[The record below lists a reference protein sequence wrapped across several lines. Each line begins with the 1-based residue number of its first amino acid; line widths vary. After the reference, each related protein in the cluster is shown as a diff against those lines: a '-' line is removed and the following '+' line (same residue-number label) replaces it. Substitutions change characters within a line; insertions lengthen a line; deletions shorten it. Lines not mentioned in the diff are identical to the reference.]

1 MLSNMGYTAI
11 FGGTFNPPHIG
22 HYQML
27 SALEESPDIEEI
39 WLMPDRIPPHKV
51 CDFLACDEDR
61 IEMCRLL
68 VSDFPKTRLCLA
80 EFEREGKSYTYDTV
94 TEFFKKYPQKDFTFV
109 CGGDMLI
116 SFDKWYRYEELLKML
131 PFTVFRRTDTDNVE
145 FDRKAE
151 DFSAMGM
158 KITVMSE
165 VITAV
170 SSSFVRN
177 NFDKARA
184 LVPEKIYE
192 YIKAGGIYGAGK

>member
-1 MLSNMGYTAI
+1 MGYTAI

-68 VSDFPKTRLCLA
+68 ASDFPKTRLCLA

-94 TEFFKKYPQKDFTFV
+94 TEFLKKYPQKDFTFV

-131 PFTVFRRTDTDNVE
+131 PFTVFRRTDTDNAE

-177 NFDKARA
+177 NFDKSRT
-184 LVPEKIYE
+184 LVPEKIYD

>member
-1 MLSNMGYTAI
+1 MGYTAI

-68 VSDFPKTRLCLA
+68 ASDFPKTRLCLA

-94 TEFFKKYPQKDFTFV
+94 TEFLKKYPQKDFTFV

-131 PFTVFRRTDTDNVE
+131 PFTVFRRTDTDNAE

-177 NFDKARA
+177 NFDKSRA

>member
-1 MLSNMGYTAI
+1 MGYTAI

-68 VSDFPKTRLCLA
+68 ASDFPKTRLCLA
-80 EFEREGKSYTYDTV
+80 EFEREGKSYTYYTV
-94 TEFFKKYPQKDFTFV
+94 TEFLKKYPQKDFTFV

-131 PFTVFRRTDTDNVE
+131 PFTVFRRTDTDNAE

-177 NFDKARA
+177 NFDKARD
-184 LVPEKIYE
+184 LVPEKVYK